1 MPKNGVVLVVK
12 IGALILG
19 SQIVPPIRGPG
30 LFPDWSQFGPSL
42 GQFGASSGPIWS
54 KLDPSWSQFEPN
66 LVTVWLGIAPSLVKV
81 WSQIGINL
89 SLV

>member
-1 MPKNGVVLVVK
+1 MPKIGAVLVVE

-19 SQIVPPIRGPG
+19 SQIGLQFEVPVC
-30 LFPDWSQFGPSL
+30 SQFGPSL
-42 GQFGASSGPIWS
+42 GQFSASSVPVWS

-66 LVTVWLGIAPSLVKV
+66 LVPVWLGIAPSLVKV